1 MWTLLI
7 FLLNPLFFEYSNQ
20 KPVLKI
26 RESLPS
32 LFINL
37 NSMGE
42 LSLNDAQNFK
52 ILIRQSDW
60 LNSIHFSAY
69 KHKIRLVSRLRRRED
84 QALISKSTILKFSA
98 QVRRR

>member
-1 MWTLLI
+1 MGITPPPVI
-7 FLLNPLFFEYSNQ
+7 NYKGVAEGAGRGKGFKKKFFIPLNIVQKNQ

-42 LSLNDAQNFK
+42 LSLNVVQNFK
-52 ILIRQSDW
+52 
-60 LNSIHFSAY
+60 FPG
-69 KHKIRLVSRLRRRED
+69 
-84 QALISKSTILKFSA
+84 F
-98 QVRRR
+98 